1 MYHFAVFGAWIVIR
15 PWLQDHQCF
24 SEVMDEGVGQ
34 LVGLPVFRVCG
45 QFAKAEF
52 NEANSRESNE
62 FGWARRDAL
71 VERGRFKIADNKAVD
86 RGKILIK
93 VQAKINVLRHFSA
106 IQPQRMTVG
115 RGDIEFAQGA
125 NRQVFEHS
133 IHGYVDRM
141 LGRSVRARN
150 ATVNSRLDVEIVVP
164 EIGIDFKEQ
173 ALPFRF
179 VAATR
184 RVVLTELLWREV

>member
-1 MYHFAVFGAWIVIR
+1 MN
-15 PWLQDHQCF
+15 
-24 SEVMDEGVGQ
+24 
-34 LVGLPVFRVCG
+34 LVGLV
-45 QFAKAEF
+45 
-52 NEANSRESNE
+52 
-62 FGWARRDAL
+62 DAL

-150 ATVNSRLDVEIVVP
+150 ATVNSRLDVEIVVSLKLVSTSKNS
-164 EIGIDFKEQ
+164 IV
-173 ALPFRF
+173 PFD
-179 VAATR
+179 
-184 RVVLTELLWREV
+184 L

>member
-1 MYHFAVFGAWIVIR
+1 MKSRAARWLARFGSI
-15 PWLQDHQCF
+15 
-24 SEVMDEGVGQ
+24 
-34 LVGLPVFRVCG
+34 G

-52 NEANSRESNE
+52 NEANSESNE

-93 VQAKINVLRHFSA
+93 VRAKINVLRHFSA

-125 NRQVFEHS
+125 NRQVF
-133 IHGYVDRM
+133 G
-141 LGRSVRARN
+141 
-150 ATVNSRLDVEIVVP
+150 
-164 EIGIDFKEQ
+164 
-173 ALPFRF
+173 
-179 VAATR
+179 TR
-184 RVVLTELLWREV
+184 YTDT